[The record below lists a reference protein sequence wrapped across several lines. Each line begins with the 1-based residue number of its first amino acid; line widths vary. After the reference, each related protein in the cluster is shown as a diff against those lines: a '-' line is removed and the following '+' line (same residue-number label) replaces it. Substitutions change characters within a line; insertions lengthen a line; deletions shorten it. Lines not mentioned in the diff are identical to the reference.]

1 MASSLSLSAQ
11 ILILIVRIYRYVIS
25 PLIGPCCRFRP
36 TCSQYSIEVLQ
47 KFGAIKGSWL
57 SIKRL
62 LQCHPFSSCSKNLLP
77 PRKY

>member
-11 ILILIVRIYRYVIS
+11 ILIFMVRMYRYVIS
-25 PLIGPCCRFRP
+25 PLTGPCCRFQP

-47 KFGAIKGSWL
+47 RFGAIKGGWL
-57 SIKRL
+57 SIKRI
-62 LQCHPFSSCSKNLLP
+62 LQCHPFSSCSKHPVP